1 MLGGII
7 FPRKY
12 VGDVAMPMFESSQW
26 WDMGERKCAYDGCNA
41 LEFRTTGYC
50 LRHNNGATLEKE
62 KEESTHSQSTVN
74 LQNNLEIN
82 NLSQIILG
90 LISPFII
97 TFSLLILFP
106 PCLFWCSNVQGGLTL
121 PSLLFCH
128 SLFIIFGF
136 ACSAP
141 RYSIAFMISI
151 IPSVAL
157 AFYLWVSM

>member
-1 MLGGII
+1 MEGWWNES
-7 FPRKY
+7 
-12 VGDVAMPMFESSQW
+12 GDQESKGSH
-26 WDMGERKCAYDGCNA
+26 GYYDD
-41 LEFRTTGYC
+41 
-50 LRHNNGATLEKE
+50 E
-62 KEESTHSQSTVN
+62 KEEWQFETKEVNIHNQSTVN
-74 LQNNLEIN
+74 FQINPKIN
-82 NLSQIILG
+82 NSTQIILG
-90 LISPFII
+90 LISPLII